1 MAKENIKNAAN
12 AVTCVRIIL
21 IPVFVILTLAPWPQL
36 FSDPTGALA
45 AQPWVSAVV
54 FALLAGTDW
63 VDGRLARSRGE
74 VTTFGKFLDPLA
86 DKILVAAALLALVEM
101 GELWSWI
108 ALIVMAREFIIS
120 GLRMLAAAEG
130 TVIAASW
137 YGKVKTAVTDVAIV
151 FFLVKESP
159 AIAQSAIY
167 APFNVV
173 SWILMVAAVV
183 LTIFSMVDYL
193 KKSAGVLG
201 LSD

>member
-1 MAKENIKNAAN
+1 MAKENIKNVAN
-12 AVTCVRIIL
+12 AVTCVRIL
-21 IPVFVILTLAPWPQL
+21 FIPVFVIITLAPWPQL
-36 FSDPTGALA
+36 FSDPMA
-45 AQPWVSAVV
+45 AAAVRPWVSAIV
-54 FALLAGTDW
+54 FAVLAGTDW
-63 VDGRLARSRGE
+63 VDGRLARSRNE

-86 DKILVAAALLALVEM
+86 DKILVAAALLALVEL

-108 ALIVMAREFIIS
+108 ALVVMAREFIIS

-137 YGKVKTAVTDVAIV
+137 YGKVKTFVTDVAIV

-159 AIAQSAIY
+159 AILNSGFY
-167 APFNVV
+167 GPFNVV
-173 SWILMVAAVV
+173 SWILMIAAVV
-183 LTIFSMVDYL
+183 LTIFSMIDYL